1 MSNGAGKF
9 SPFSKM
15 SFYPYRKQ
23 YALLR
28 STGSELGGGQSAQP
42 RHWGPVLPLQ
52 LRRLWPWLL
61 SVQHKQLVVKAQNL
75 HIGLFQAWHLL
86 VHPY

>member
-1 MSNGAGKF
+1 MLCYVPLVQSW
-9 SPFSKM
+9 
-15 SFYPYRKQ
+15 
-23 YALLR
+23 
-28 STGSELGGGQSAQP
+28 GGQSAQP